1 MGWRMAAN
9 PQLTARVSPDFEARV
24 QALRTILN
32 AKEAHTALPLELT
45 DVVRMALAK
54 GVEVMERDFASPT
67 AAPAKPAAKPSA
79 PAKQAP
85 TKRGKAKR

>member
-1 MGWRMAAN
+1 MAAN

-45 DVVRMALAK
+45 DVVRMALAR
-54 GVEVMERDFASPT
+54 GVEGMERDFAPVPVPAKAP
-67 AAPAKPAAKPSA
+67 AAPSKA
-79 PAKQAP
+79 PAP
-85 TKRGKAKR
+85 TPKRKAKR